1 MSEPRSEP
9 EPGRAPEP
17 RAGRTRTAALVVGAL
32 VAIVVVGLVAFS
44 IGRLSALSA
53 TTPGETSAEAGFARD
68 MQVHHQQGVELALIV
83 RQSSDDPAVRLL
95 ADDIAAT
102 QAQQSGQLAGWLN
115 VWGLPQYSAEP
126 SMSWMTRGGGHSA
139 HTPGQPMPGLATP
152 GQIARLKAASGADAD
167 RIFLELMI
175 AHHEGAV
182 EMAEALVD
190 RSQHEVA
197 LAFANAVITSQRSE
211 IELMN
216 SMLAERGGAP
226 VVLPAS

>member
-1 MSEPRSEP
+1 MAGTR
-9 EPGRAPEP
+9 RAWP
-17 RAGRTRTAALVVGAL
+17 LIVVAVVVVVVTGAL
-32 VAIVVVGLVAFS
+32 AFS
-44 IGRLSALSA
+44 AGRLSVAA
-53 TTPGETSAEAGFARD
+53 AQTPSGTSAEAGFARD

-83 RQSSDDPAVRLL
+83 RQSSGDPAVRLL

-152 GQIARLKAASGADAD
+152 GQIAPLKAASGADAD

>member
-1 MSEPRSEP
+1 
-9 EPGRAPEP
+9 
-17 RAGRTRTAALVVGAL
+17 
-32 VAIVVVGLVAFS
+32 
-44 IGRLSALSA
+44 
-53 TTPGETSAEAGFARD
+53 
-68 MQVHHQQGVELALIV
+68 
-83 RQSSDDPAVRLL
+83 
-95 ADDIAAT
+95 
-102 QAQQSGQLAGWLN
+102 
-115 VWGLPQYSAEP
+115 
-126 SMSWMTRGGGHSA
+126 
-139 HTPGQPMPGLATP
+139 MPGLATP

-182 EMAEALVD
+182 AMAEALVD